1 MKNIWVLGALSLAAA
16 FFFAAC
22 QKHSSSSSASG
33 SVSAA
38 VGDLANLALSYSGV
52 TPASVSKEQAKSS
65 GHLQPKTFNT
75 CAGISFNVN
84 YNPISSASA
93 GCPNNTDI
101 AFGYSGTGE
110 TMAFSSCTSAGY
122 TFDGTLSLGF
132 GSQGET
138 VCVNSAGSVDF
149 LSGEINLTSSSMT
162 ITGNGVNQSNCSVN
176 ISLALSLNAGT
187 PTGTASNANACGNT
201 FSVTAA
207 Q

>member
-1 MKNIWVLGALSLAAA
+1 MKNILILGVISLAAA
-16 FFFAAC
+16 LVFSAC

-38 VGDLANLALSYSGV
+38 VGDLANLALNDSGV
-52 TPASVSKEQAKSS
+52 TPASISPEQAKSS
-65 GHLQPKTFNT
+65 GRLSPRTFNT
-75 CAGISFNVN
+75 CAGIDFNVD
-84 YNPISSASA
+84 YNPVSNVS
-93 GCPNNTDI
+93 CPNNTDI
-101 AFGYSGTGE
+101 AFGYSGIGE
-110 TMAFSSCTSAGY
+110 TMIFSSCTSAGY

-132 GSQGET
+132 GAQGET

-162 ITGNGVNQSNCSVN
+162 ITGNSVNKSNCSVN
-176 ISLALSLNAGT
+176 IPLALSISAGT
-187 PTGTASNANACGNT
+187 PTGTASNASACGNT